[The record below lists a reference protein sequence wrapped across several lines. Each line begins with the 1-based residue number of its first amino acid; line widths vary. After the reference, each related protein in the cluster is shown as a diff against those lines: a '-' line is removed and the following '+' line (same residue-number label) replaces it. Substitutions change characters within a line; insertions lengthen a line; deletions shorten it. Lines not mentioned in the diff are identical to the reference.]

1 VCKRENRAF
10 HLSLIVDLLGEFS
23 LRRPNTA
30 MATSSIL
37 DSEATFIQQSEE
49 AGLTRPW
56 IDALRDNGLAT
67 FAKLSFAITSPG
79 TVATDEQVNRF
90 LNTLRGGAAA
100 TIAEL
105 AAFKRLLFESQ
116 TLMMH
121 SFKSTAKGDEA
132 TPKRMA
138 PPERDARLERQRELL
153 RGLDIK
159 GPLEPAHA
167 LYDICAAMI
176 ERNEVS
182 YINPNRCL
190 SRQQELMGSKPEK
203 EIQLDATKT
212 SLVVKEQQSHSE
224 INISSDLALYQA
236 LQRRTLAMDLTGLAS
251 YEVMRKWVDR
261 LFALYAQAPAPGF
274 QKVTQAQLLRAD
286 RQAFVRISEQFT
298 GSLKSFAG
306 AGKPLDALIERLES
320 DMTVT
325 YFMLPI
331 PAGHGQSGSSTDK
344 GDKDKKRPEPSAG
357 AKGNANQNKFQ
368 KGASKGANKGTK
380 GKRRDPVPQSLKG
393 MHSRTP
399 QGDAI
404 CFGYNLGSCKQGSSC
419 PRKHVCAVP
428 GCYKTHPQTEH
439 Q

>member
-1 VCKRENRAF
+1 
-10 HLSLIVDLLGEFS
+10 
-23 LRRPNTA
+23 
-30 MATSSIL
+30 
-37 DSEATFIQQSEE
+37 
-49 AGLTRPW
+49 
-56 IDALRDNGLAT
+56 
-67 FAKLSFAITSPG
+67 
-79 TVATDEQVNRF
+79 
-90 LNTLRGGAAA
+90 
-100 TIAEL
+100 
-105 AAFKRLLFESQ
+105 
-116 TLMMH
+116 MMH

-306 AGKPLDALIERLES
+306 AVKPLDALIERLES

-331 PAGHGQSGSSTDK
+331 PAGHGQSGSGTDK

-428 GCYKTHPQTEH
+428 GCYKAHPQTEH

>member
-1 VCKRENRAF
+1 
-10 HLSLIVDLLGEFS
+10 
-23 LRRPNTA
+23 

-79 TVATDEQVNRF
+79 TVATDEQVSRF

-132 TPKRMA
+132 APKRMA

-167 LYDICAAMI
+167 LYDACATMI

-224 INISSDLALYQA
+224 ISISSDLALYQA

-298 GSLKSFAG
+298 GSLKSFSG

-344 GDKDKKRPEPSAG
+344 GDKDKKRPEPSAD
-357 AKGNANQNKFQ
+357 AKGNAKYQ

-380 GKRRDPVPQSLKG
+380 GKKREPVPQSLKG

-428 GCYKTHPQTEH
+428 GCYKAHPQTEH

>member
-1 VCKRENRAF
+1 MASIR
-10 HLSLIVDLLGEFS
+10 LVDQI
-23 LRRPNTA
+23 PKA

-37 DSEATFIQQSEE
+37 DSEATFVQQSEE
-49 AGLTRPW
+49 AGLTGPW
-56 IDALRDNGLAT
+56 IDALRANGLAT
-67 FAKLSFAITSPG
+67 FAKLSFAITSLG
-79 TVATDEQVNRF
+79 TVATDEQVNGF
-90 LNTLRGGAAA
+90 LNTLRVGVAA

-121 SFKSTAKGDEA
+121 GFKSTAKGDEV
-132 TPKRMA
+132 TPRRMA
-138 PPERDARLERQRELL
+138 QPEREARLEKQRELL

-167 LYDICAAMI
+167 LYDVCAAMI

-212 SLVVKEQQSHSE
+212 SLVVKEHQSHPE

-306 AGKPLDALIERLES
+306 AGKPLDPLIERLES

-331 PAGHGQSGSSTDK
+331 PAGQGQSGSSADK

-357 AKGNANQNKFQ
+357 IKGNANQNKFQ
-368 KGASKGANKGTK
+368 KGASKGANKGAK

-399 QGDAI
+399 EGDAI

-428 GCYKTHPQTEH
+428 GCYKAHPQTEH